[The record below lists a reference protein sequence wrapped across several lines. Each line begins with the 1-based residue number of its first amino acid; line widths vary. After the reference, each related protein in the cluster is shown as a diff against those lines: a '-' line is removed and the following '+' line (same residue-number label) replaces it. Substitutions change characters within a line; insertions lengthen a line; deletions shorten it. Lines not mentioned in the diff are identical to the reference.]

1 MIRNA
6 ALKYLLDSG
15 VQWGAAPAVKVPG
28 ICKYQK
34 ISLIFCPPLHL
45 SLSNFYLIQGI
56 RDATI
61 ELLHILVAVHAEVYT
76 SLFLASKKIYVS

>member
-34 ISLIFCPPLHL
+34 IDKYFVPHTISL
-45 SLSNFYLIQGI
+45 SLSKFYLMQGI

-76 SLFLASKKIYVS
+76 SLFLASKKDIC